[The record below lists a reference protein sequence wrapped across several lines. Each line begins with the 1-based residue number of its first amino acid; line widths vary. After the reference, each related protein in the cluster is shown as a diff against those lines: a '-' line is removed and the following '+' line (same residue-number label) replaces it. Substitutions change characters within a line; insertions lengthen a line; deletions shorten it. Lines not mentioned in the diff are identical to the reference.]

1 MVKNVPLVLIP
12 RRLSACDARRHWVRL
27 LAETANSGSPLEI
40 TRRGQRSVFLVP
52 ANEFERRLLG
62 RDPWPNLRGKLRS
75 LGFQPNGLVPGVR
88 HRWIHSS
95 SAWIRDHFASFLAD
109 VDLSPVPMLVTRRG
123 KSGLLLLSKPTF
135 EGHWNPSVPLPQAA
149 SEVVG

>member
-1 MVKNVPLVLIP
+1 MVKNVPRVLVP

-27 LAETANSGSPLEI
+27 LTQTADSGAPLEI

-62 RDPWPNLRGKLRS
+62 RDPWPTLRGRLPIA
-75 LGFQPNGLVPGVR
+75 GFRPNGLVPGVR
-88 HRWIHSS
+88 HRWTHAS
-95 SAWIRDHFASFLAD
+95 SAWIRDHFASFLGE
-109 VDLSPVPMLVTRRG
+109 VDLSTAPRLVTRRG

-135 EGHWNPSVPLPQAA
+135 EGHWNPIVPPVEVP
-149 SEVVG
+149 SGVVG